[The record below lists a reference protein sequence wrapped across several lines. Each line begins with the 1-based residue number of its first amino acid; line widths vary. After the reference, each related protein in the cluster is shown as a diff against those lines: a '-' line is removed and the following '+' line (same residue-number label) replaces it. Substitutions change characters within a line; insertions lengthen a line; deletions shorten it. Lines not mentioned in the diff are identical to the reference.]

1 MEWALIHIGI
11 GNCSLFDINYDHF
24 GHLLPRTWI
33 RSLWQFVH
41 EYQIKLPSYEHI
53 LTERRDNDKFLME
66 EFQRAGFSKK

>member
-11 GNCSLFDINYDHF
+11 GNCSLFNIDYDLF

-41 EYQIKLPSYEHI
+41 EYRIKLPSYEDI
-53 LTERRDNDKFLME
+53 ITARRDNDKFLME
-66 EFQRAGFSKK
+66 EF